1 MGGKSSGVSESVQQ
15 GELANSTALTQI
27 AEQQASNANQL
38 YQLTEPG
45 LQQSE
50 DFYQTLAAGNPN
62 AIMKAIAPTA
72 QAANESAA
80 GARSNI
86 MANSPA
92 GGEKNLALE
101 ATDVNRGSTI
111 AKTISSAT
119 TGSYDKLGQ
128 LAGQGVGESI
138 SAAGTGIQGLGTANQ
153 GLSALGQ
160 QQLESQQINAQEK
173 GNMLG
178 AVTGLGGSVTKAAA
192 DAGSFSDLFS

>member
-1 MGGKSSGVSESVQQ
+1 MGGKSSGPSEAVQE
-15 GELANSTALTQI
+15 GELSNSTALTKI

-50 DFYQTLAAGNPN
+50 DFYQTLAAGDPN

-111 AKTISSAT
+111 AKTVSSAT
-119 TGSYDKLGQ
+119 TGSYNALGQ

-138 SAAGTGIQGLGTANQ
+138 QAAGTGISGLGTANQ
-153 GLSALGQ
+153 GLAALGQ
-160 QQLESQQINAQEK
+160 QQMEAQQLNAQEK

-178 AVTGLGGSVTKAAA
+178 AVSGLGGSVAEG
-192 DAGSFSDLFS
+192 AGEVGGLSALFS